1 MGHDH
6 DHGGLFDDALDRLQ
20 DLFADSAQPMY
31 VFMSDDLK
39 ACNERFS
46 KLLGYK
52 SPAEW
57 AAVVDDIPRA
67 FVMDDSI
74 EAVIEAFQS
83 TLENGVAQV
92 VPVAWRRKD
101 GKAVKTKTIFAPFD
115 HEGHRMALHFVDPA

>member
-6 DHGGLFDDALDRLQ
+6 DHAGLFDGALERLQ
-20 DLFADSAQPMY
+20 DLFADSEQAMY
-31 VFMSDDLK
+31 VFLSDDLK
-39 ACNERFS
+39 ACNERFA
-46 KLLGYK
+46 KLLGYR

-57 AAVVDDIPRA
+57 AAIADDIPRA

-74 EAVIEAFQS
+74 EDVIEAFQAA
-83 TLENGVAQV
+83 LHEGRAQV

-101 GKAVKTKTIFAPFD
+101 GKGVKSKTLFVPFD